1 MKQISNKEYLKYLEY
16 KKATICGR
24 ILTPDGLKLICQS
37 YNNDPTEI
45 GKHLLQTLHRIEQKS
60 AFSKNSIF

>member
-16 KKATICGR
+16 KKATISGR

-37 YNNDPTEI
+37 YNNDPVEI
-45 GKHLLQTLHRIEQKS
+45 GKHFLQTLHRFEQKS
-60 AFSKNSIF
+60 AFSEKPIE

>member
-16 KKATICGR
+16 KKATISGR

-37 YNNDPTEI
+37 YNNDPVEI
-45 GKHLLQTLHRIEQKS
+45 GKHFLETLNKFKHES
-60 AFSKNSIF
+60 AFSENSIF